1 MQPPPNMKTAA
12 PRAAPLQPA
21 GGRTFYKDIIIE
33 RIFPFVQMKIYQN
46 GKTGNERKKGREMA
60 EGVGKFTELIPVL
73 LQEEVSDIAVLNP
86 IPAHVK
92 LVQCDH
98 ILGEVVAH
106 PVIDSKLAGYGIF

>member
-73 LQEEVSDIAVLNP
+73 LQEEVSDI
-86 IPAHVK
+86 
-92 LVQCDH
+92 
-98 ILGEVVAH
+98 EVT
-106 PVIDSKLAGYGIF
+106 LMGYGIFRGQQICHLDMLDVQ